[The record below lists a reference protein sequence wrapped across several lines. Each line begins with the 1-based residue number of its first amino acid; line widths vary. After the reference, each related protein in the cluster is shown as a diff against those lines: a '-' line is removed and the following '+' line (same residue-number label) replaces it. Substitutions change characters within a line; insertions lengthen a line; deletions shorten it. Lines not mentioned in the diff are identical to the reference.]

1 MLVLLLSSLVLF
13 LRATTRCLSSISHV
27 VYEDVKDTTVF
38 AEKHFRLFDT
48 DNLKYDFHLRKESA
62 AIGKADA
69 ETLPATDHDG
79 LPRKKEQPAAG
90 CFEYKEE

>member
-1 MLVLLLSSLVLF
+1 MVMLSYVFVKPEKKTGAALDQML
-13 LRATTRCLSSISHV
+13 
-27 VYEDVKDTTVF
+27 ED
-38 AEKHFRLFDT
+38 LDT

-69 ETLPATDHDG
+69 ETLPATDRDG